1 MLNNEEFSISPK
13 CLFEF
18 KDSLRNLVEELSENE
33 GLFSQTLREYLNELG
48 EILFLEDESD
58 ETRVVRFMAPI
69 SEYLI
74 NEEFRYS
81 LQDEEED
88 LESNV

>member
-1 MLNNEEFSISPK
+1 MLNNEEFSISPQ

-18 KDSLRNLVEELSENE
+18 KDSLRNLVEELGENE

-48 EILFLEDESD
+48 EILFLEDDD
-58 ETRVVRFMAPI
+58 ETRIVRFMAPI
-69 SEYLI
+69 SDYLI

-81 LQDEEED
+81 LHDEEED
-88 LESNV
+88 LESDI

>member
-1 MLNNEEFSISPK
+1 MLNSNELNISPK
-13 CLFEF
+13 CSFEF
-18 KDSLRNLVEELSENE
+18 RDALRNLVEELGENE

-48 EILFLEDESD
+48 EILFLEEGGD
-58 ETRVVRFMAPI
+58 ETRIVRFMAPI

-81 LQDEEED
+81 LPDEEED
-88 LESNV
+88 DI